1 MYGLEAGSMATNSK
15 QVLIE
20 ESDKVRLIGQNYQ
33 VFPMKDKQHTGERTG
48 YLKKDHLFY
57 SIYNSGFD
65 KRGGYHSDVRW
76 GNEHGFQTGVIP
88 YYIESS
94 GEYGEHLYILITNSG
109 EDDKYYLK
117 EVSITKQKVETKS
130 LTEWTRSE
138 KASPLSSIFVDEHA
152 FYIVFYGI
160 ESYSHVQLLK
170 IDKQTYQKEMYTLVK
185 YANDKQTIRW
195 TPLSRQFFDQT

>member
-1 MYGLEAGSMATNSK
+1 MATNSK
-15 QVLIE
+15 QVFIE
-20 ESDKVRLIGQNYQ
+20 ESDKVRLVGQNYQ
-33 VFPMKDKQHTGERTG
+33 VFPMKDEQHTGERTG

-65 KRGGYHSDVRW
+65 KRGGYRSDVRW

-109 EDDKYYLK
+109 EDDRYYLK
-117 EVSITKQKVETKS
+117 EVSITKSKVETKP